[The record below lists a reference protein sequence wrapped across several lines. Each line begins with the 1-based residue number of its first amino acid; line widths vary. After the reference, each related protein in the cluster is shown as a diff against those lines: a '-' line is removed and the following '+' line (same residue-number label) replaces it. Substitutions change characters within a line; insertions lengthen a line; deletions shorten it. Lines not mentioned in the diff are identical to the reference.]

1 MKFSKGKEFNIK
13 FTEVKIDLYSRLMD
27 GMEKMILSESF
38 SRDDAVNMLVLSRKT
53 AFIASIG
60 VLDILNEFTGKF
72 AAAVQDGKLNEEAKK
87 SMMVLLGKLTVEI
100 RKDVL
105 MEISSEEEEHLL
117 KTMEKEIEAI
127 SPKPQKRSGSVMS
140 AEEREAL
147 KKILK
152 LLKKNEINWN
162 KIKMGYSVKDK
173 EDRSIAHI
181 YASVANRPSSILTKS
196 LSDDQQ
202 KALIKH
208 IKELDSQAKL
218 VKEGKNIPLPDGIE
232 PEVLCGILKDIQ

>member
-1 MKFSKGKEFNIK
+1 MKFSKGREFNIK
-13 FTEVKIDLYSRLMD
+13 FTEVKIDLYSKLMD
-27 GMEKMILSESF
+27 GMEKAILSEAF
-38 SRDDAVNMLVLSRKT
+38 NRDDAVNILILSRKT
-53 AFIASIG
+53 AFIGSLG
-60 VLDILNEFTGKF
+60 VLDTLNEISGKF
-72 AAAVQDGKLNEEAKK
+72 AAAVQEGKLKDDAKK
-87 SMMVLLGKLTVEI
+87 SLMVLLGKLTVEI
-100 RKDVL
+100 RKDIL

-117 KTMEKEIEAI
+117 KFMEMEIESI

-140 AEEREAL
+140 KEERELL

-152 LLKKNEINWN
+152 LLKKMEIKWN

-202 KALIKH
+202 NALIKH
-208 IKELDSQAKL
+208 IKELESTAKQ
-218 VKEGKNIPLPDGIE
+218 VKEGKNIPLPEDIKT
-232 PEVLCGILKDIQ
+232 EVLCEILKDIQ